1 VLLAQ
6 SAQEKAYLIWEKHR
20 WNSFHFNFGNRTYWC
35 SIDISVVQEKIDE
48 YRRGRTRELKDI
60 DSREEAIIRMEAS
73 REALGVEEI
82 ANCAFRVLYRQRDEA
97 TDETKFF
104 LDIRYPSSKRAPVKG
119 DFTAAQLRK
128 SSNFEDRLFAFG
140 GVWTGN
146 VAQLTRIL
154 QHQTPICPTCARSAS
169 PAIAARPRPMSSG
182 NWRSPMAACSGPTT
196 TISSRSA
203 SRRSSWA
210 PRNGCSTSSMT
221 PTASTPAGWPICGP
235 PMAPRGWCA

>member
-1 VLLAQ
+1 VLLAR

-104 LDIRYPSSKRAPVKG
+104 LDIRYPSSKRARSR
-119 DFTAAQLRK
+119 A
-128 SSNFEDRLFAFG
+128 
-140 GVWTGN
+140 
-146 VAQLTRIL
+146 IL
-154 QHQTPICPTCARSAS
+154 PPPSCAS
-169 PAIAARPRPMSSG
+169 PRTSK
-182 NWRSPMAACSGPTT
+182 T
-196 TISSRSA
+196 
-203 SRRSSWA
+203 
-210 PRNGCSTSSMT
+210 GCS
-221 PTASTPAGWPICGP
+221 PLAGCGP
-235 PMAPRGWCA
+235 ATSPS